1 MINYQKLWSSIT
13 KTLRILCKSSKEF
26 IISKSN
32 LEHWEDSVEPIIWL
46 LFYLVL
52 SYSISF
58 TSITSQDQP
67 LFVLEAAWPLPSA
80 RSTELTGLPSH
91 LANKQS
97 NWPKSYLENME
108 TYWTTLAILAVLTK
122 GNFHTAFSW
131 SCRNGEGKAGID
143 MEGGEVPATSSTLP
157 IFPASMQLHCL
168 PFTCWE
174 FFTEG
179 SICGWWL

>member
-80 RSTELTGLPSH
+80 RSTELTDRLTFTLG
-91 LANKQS
+91 KQ
-97 NWPKSYLENME
+97 
-108 TYWTTLAILAVLTK
+108 AIKLTK
-122 GNFHTAFSW
+122 VLPGKYGNLLDDTCYLGSAD
-131 SCRNGEGKAGID
+131 EG
-143 MEGGEVPATSSTLP
+143 
-157 IFPASMQLHCL
+157 
-168 PFTCWE
+168 
-174 FFTEG
+174 
-179 SICGWWL
+179 